1 MKNTATST
9 YSPNKETYMIM
20 NNMKVELQIKDNP
33 FQLPL
38 EALFTMAARVNKKRA
53 FLFVSNLLGKHVP
66 VHPIVPL
73 FTSGLLAL
81 HYFQEKEGKSMDLTD
96 VVEDYLSN
104 EPERLHQGYMALRE
118 RLKSYETDAIIIGF
132 AETATALGHGV
143 YDGMEGSSYVH
154 TTREEIPD
162 VEPVLT
168 FEEEHSHAVDQRCL
182 ANEEFLATNQPV
194 ILVDDEISTGKT
206 ALNIIDDIHT
216 KHPRKDYT
224 ILSIL
229 DWRTEEHREAFSR
242 YAAEMEINI
251 HCYSLLSGVMSF
263 EGESLSTSSYDYEIP
278 NDTSEQVKV
287 NWIDLSSWFR
297 SEDCL
302 SSEQGNSSV
311 EPGYIHETGRFGLA
325 AQERD
330 SIEAACQSAGDQLKL
345 TRTEGSALCLGTGEL
360 MYIPMKIASMMGED
374 VHYHS
379 STRSPIHPI
388 DKEGYAIRNGCCYA
402 NPEDSRVLHY
412 LYNIP
417 SQQYE
422 ELYFFIEKPVEN
434 RAIQPIVELCKNKGI
449 SNLNVVSFS
458 KGSVDQ

>member
-1 MKNTATST
+1 
-9 YSPNKETYMIM
+9 M

-33 FQLPL
+33 FHLPL
-38 EALFTMAARVNKKRA
+38 AALFTMAARVNKKRA

-66 VHPIVPL
+66 VHPLVPL

-81 HYFQEKEGKSMDLTD
+81 HYFQEKEGKSVDLTD
-96 VVEDYLSN
+96 VVEDFLSN
-104 EPERLHQGYMALRE
+104 EPERLHQGYTALRE
-118 RLKSYETDAIIIGF
+118 QLKSYEKDAIIIGF

-143 YDGMEGSSYVH
+143 YDGIEGSSYVH
-154 TTREEIPD
+154 TTREEIPN

-182 ANEEFLATNQPV
+182 ASKDFLATNQPV

-206 ALNIIDDIHT
+206 ALNIIDDIH
-216 KHPRKDYT
+216 KKYPRKEYT
-224 ILSIL
+224 VLSIL

-242 YAAEMEINI
+242 YAEEMEINI

-263 EGESLSTSSYDYEIP
+263 KGESLSTSSYDFEIP
-278 NDTSEQVKV
+278 HGTSEQVKV

-302 SSEQGNSSV
+302 AFEQGNSSV
-311 EPGYIHETGRFGLA
+311 TPDYIHETGRFGLA
-325 AQERD
+325 AHEHD
-330 SIEAACQSAGDQLKL
+330 SIEAACQSAGEQLKL
-345 TRTEGSALCLGTGEL
+345 ARTKGPALCLGTGEL

-374 VHYHS
+374 VQYHS

-388 DKEGYAIRNGCCYA
+388 DKEGYAIRNGYRYA
-402 NPEDSRVLHY
+402 NPEDSQVLHY

-417 SQQYE
+417 ANQYE
-422 ELYFFIEKPVEN
+422 ELYFFTEKRVTNP
-434 RAIQPIVELCKNKGI
+434 AIQPIVELCKSRGI

-458 KGSVDQ
+458 EGSDDQ